1 MLSAPVHGIPCLH
14 RLFASIYGSPC
25 RYRTSGSVR
34 PVRMV
39 HAWWSVG
46 SMVHWHIVVGAVHI
60 FLTGPAAP
68 SVPSIIHGGLV
79 TPVVTKSAAPSIL
92 SMVHG
97 GCGTPCF
104 YNTGS
109 AALYRPS
116 RPGPCPGSVL
126 RVHGALSHW
135 CRGSPYLPYR
145 ISGSVRPIH
154 IPKSSMA
161 GGQLNRYGSS

>member
-1 MLSAPVHGIPCLH
+1 MKSVCLDLRQPLSLPYQRPSPSRAWFMVVLAAPAP
-14 RLFASIYGSPC
+14 
-25 RYRTSGSVR
+25 
-34 PVRMV
+34 
-39 HAWWSVG
+39 SVG
-46 SMVHWHIVVGAVHI
+46 SMVHCHIVVGVVHI

-79 TPVVTKSAAPSIL
+79 TPVVTKSAAPSVP

-97 GCGTPCF
+97 GRGTPCL